1 MTHKLLRET
10 YVEINL
16 DNLVFNFS
24 SIRKMA
30 GAHTAVA
37 AVVKADAYGHGAPA
51 VAKTLLEQGTD
62 YLAAAA
68 LCEAMELRRFH
79 PRAPIL
85 IMGLTPDH
93 LLKYVVEGAFTQ
105 TIFSRSQGR
114 ILDRLGREARIIP
127 KVHIK
132 IDSGFN
138 RLGYKPDD
146 RAAAEIRK
154 LIAMKHLHVEGIF
167 THLAL
172 AGDTEDRRQAE
183 IFTNFVHAL
192 ESGGFR
198 FRYKHIC
205 DSIAAVDYPEFRMDM
220 IRPGAILYGMKSF
233 RKNDLDLKPVMAFKS
248 RVYHI
253 KTIHKGEGVGYNY
266 RWRAKRDT
274 RIATIPA
281 GYCDGYPRNMSM
293 KGRITIRGRRAP
305 VIGVVCMDQFM
316 ADVTEVPGVRVG
328 DEVVLFGDGTNRSLT
343 VDEVAAIGETNKN
356 EIISRITRRVPRV
369 YLENSQTVSM
379 VNHLESSG

>member
-1 MTHKLLRET
+1 MTYNLLRET

-16 DNLVFNFS
+16 DHLVFNFA
-24 SIRKMA
+24 SIRNMA
-30 GAHTAVA
+30 GADTAVA
-37 AVVKADAYGHGAPA
+37 AVVKADAYGHGAVTIA
-51 VAKTLLEQGTD
+51 NTLLEQGTD

-68 LCEAMELRRFH
+68 LSEAIELRRFH
-79 PRAPIL
+79 PRAPIM
-85 IMGLTPDH
+85 IMGYTPDH
-93 LLKYVVEGAFTQ
+93 LLKYVVDGAFTQ
-105 TIFSRSQGR
+105 TIFSHSQGG
-114 ILDRLGREARIIP
+114 ILNRLGREAGITP

-132 IDSGFN
+132 VDSGFN
-138 RLGYKPDD
+138 RLGYKPSD

-154 LIAMKHLHVEGIF
+154 LIAMRHLHVEGIF

-172 AGDTEDRRQAE
+172 AGDGEDRRQAG
-183 IFTNFVHAL
+183 IFTNFVDAL

-248 RVYHI
+248 RVYHL
-253 KTIHKGEGVGYNY
+253 KTIRKGEGVGYNY

-274 RIATIPA
+274 RIATIPV

-293 KGRITIRGRRAP
+293 KGKVTIRGRRAP
-305 VIGVVCMDQFM
+305 VAGVVCMDQCM
-316 ADVTEVPGVRVG
+316 VDVTEVPGVQVG
-328 DEVVLFGDGTNRSLT
+328 DEVVLFGDGTNQSLT
-343 VDEVAAIGETNKN
+343 VDEVAVIGETNKN
-356 EIISRITRRVPRV
+356 EIIARITRRVPRV
-369 YLENSQTVSM
+369 YLENDQSVSM
-379 VNHLESSG
+379 VNHLE

>member
-85 IMGLTPDH
+85 IMGFTPDH

-198 FRYKHIC
+198 FRCKHIC

-248 RVYHI
+248 RVYHL
-253 KTIHKGEGVGYNY
+253 KTIRKGEGVGYNY

-293 KGRITIRGRRAP
+293 KGQITIRGCRAP

-316 ADVTEVPGVRVG
+316 ADVTEVPGVRAG